1 MKLALIVTGVVGL
14 VALVVASRPARL
26 VAQEDGMATTA
37 RVASSVAI
45 DLKVPSKVE
54 TATFALG

>member
-1 MKLALIVTGVVGL
+1 MRLALVVTGIVGL
-14 VALVVASRPARL
+14 VALAVSRPAL
-26 VAQEDGMATTA
+26 LEAQEDPMATTA
-37 RVASSVAI
+37 RVVSSVAI